1 VYLDPKTALATI
13 EQLGRE
19 RRAAARDD
27 RIARRRRREHRRT
40 AIAASSRGRPT
51 AAPRPTPVVV

>member
-27 RIARRRRREHRRT
+27 RIARRRREHRRT
-40 AIAASSRGRPT
+40 AIAATGRGRPT
-51 AAPRPTPVVV
+51 APARPTPVVV